1 KARAVLSPELFA
13 EPSGHYLV
21 SDAPASDFVALRA
34 ETALTGRMTGVAMF
48 DLVLRGGAIALNL
61 LLTFQFLRARPI
73 GVGTLSGCLL
83 TLGIASYVLL
93 SVATSHVCVTGGCYL
108 PVPDNFEPASV
119 PDAATR
125 AKSHEKHPAVQN
137 RFKNRFETVS
147 RR

>member
-1 KARAVLSPELFA
+1 
-13 EPSGHYLV
+13 
-21 SDAPASDFVALRA
+21 
-34 ETALTGRMTGVAMF
+34 MAMF
-48 DLVLRGGAIALNL
+48 DLVLRGWCDRPQSA
-61 LLTFQFLRARPI
+61 FDVPVSPARLI